1 MIEARPILAGVPGI
15 PEPSAG
21 DTGQASYAGD
31 IGQASY
37 AGDTGRASYAGGVSH
52 ASYAGKIRPRFAA
65 LLAAALP
72 PGEPNAPG
80 DAPQLAPG
88 LSSPPPPAIAET
100 VVAPSLPASPPP
112 TGAPQAAL
120 HPALATPLAPGAT
133 GNLPGAVTA
142 ALFALPAAARN
153 ASADTP
159 DDAAR
164 DAETAPD
171 RDEAT
176 PVGALLSATAVAL
189 PLPPQPEPPIPLG
202 NLPAAPLSPLT
213 ATISQTS
220 LGSVANGFASLLAP
234 APAGPDS
241 PISAVPAV
249 VSAFEAAALPAS
261 DSPPLPAATVASLPA
276 ATVVSLPAAT
286 VVSLPAA
293 TVATMIPSPPA
304 VPAPPSRPRLPLL
317 RSEDPL
323 PDAAAMERAPALALA
338 PALVL
343 PDRAAAIT
351 ADPLLR
357 PAAAVPPPLSIASD
371 ALGSITVGIDGG
383 PQDLRLRFEAAP
395 HAAGL
400 IAAEVPRLLADL
412 AAHGVRL
419 QSLDIGGQSLNP
431 SFGRQQGQQQH
442 QAPHASPLS
451 AAFVIAPDPRASAT
465 SHSDRFA

>member
-21 DTGQASYAGD
+21 DTGQASYAGGA
-31 IGQASY
+31 GQAN
-37 AGDTGRASYAGGVSH
+37 
-52 ASYAGKIRPRFAA
+52 YAGKIRPRFAA

-88 LSSPPPPAIAET
+88 LSSPPPPAIADT
-100 VVAPSLPASPPP
+100 IVAPSLPAFPPP

-176 PVGALLSATAVAL
+176 PVGAVLSATAVAL

-202 NLPAAPLSPLT
+202 NLPAAPLPPPT
-213 ATISQTS
+213 ATVSQTS

-304 VPAPPSRPRLPLL
+304 VPAPPSRPRLPLPG
-317 RSEDPL
+317 SEDPL
-323 PDAAAMERAPALALA
+323 PDAAAMERAPVLALA

-343 PDRAAAIT
+343 PDRAPAIT

-431 SFGRQQGQQQH
+431 SFGQQQGQQQH

>member
-1 MIEARPILAGVPGI
+1 MTMIEARPILAGVPGI

-31 IGQASY
+31 IGQ
-37 AGDTGRASYAGGVSH
+37 

-276 ATVVSLPAAT
+276 ATV
-286 VVSLPAA
+286 
-293 TVATMIPSPPA
+293 ATMIPSPPA

>member
-1 MIEARPILAGVPGI
+1 MTMIEARPILAGVPGI

-31 IGQASY
+31 IGQ
-37 AGDTGRASYAGGVSH
+37 

-202 NLPAAPLSPLT
+202 NLPAAPLPPLT

-261 DSPPLPAATVASLPA
+261 DSPPLPAATVA
-276 ATVVSLPAAT
+276 
-286 VVSLPAA
+286 SLPAA

>member
-21 DTGQASYAGD
+21 DTGQASYAGGA
-31 IGQASY
+31 GQAN
-37 AGDTGRASYAGGVSH
+37 
-52 ASYAGKIRPRFAA
+52 YAGKIRPRFAA

-88 LSSPPPPAIAET
+88 LSSPPPPAIADT
-100 VVAPSLPASPPP
+100 IVAPSLPAFPPP

-176 PVGALLSATAVAL
+176 PVGAVLSATAVAL

-202 NLPAAPLSPLT
+202 NLPAAPLPPPT

-261 DSPPLPAATVASLPA
+261 DSPPLPASDSPPLPA

-286 VVSLPAA
+286 VASLPAATVASLPAA

-304 VPAPPSRPRLPLL
+304 VPAPLSRPRLPLPG
-317 RSEDPL
+317 SEDPL

-343 PDRAAAIT
+343 PDRAPAIT

-431 SFGRQQGQQQH
+431 SFGQQQGQQQH

>member
-1 MIEARPILAGVPGI
+1 MTMIEARPILAGVPGI

-31 IGQASY
+31 IGQ
-37 AGDTGRASYAGGVSH
+37 

-202 NLPAAPLSPLT
+202 NLPAAPLPPLT

>member
-1 MIEARPILAGVPGI
+1 MTMIEARPILAGVPGI

-31 IGQASY
+31 IGQ
-37 AGDTGRASYAGGVSH
+37 

>member
-31 IGQASY
+31 IGQ
-37 AGDTGRASYAGGVSH
+37 

-202 NLPAAPLSPLT
+202 NLPAAPLPPLT

-261 DSPPLPAATVASLPA
+261 DSPPLPAATVA
-276 ATVVSLPAAT
+276 SLPAAT

>member
-1 MIEARPILAGVPGI
+1 MTMIEARPILAGVPGI

-31 IGQASY
+31 IGQ
-37 AGDTGRASYAGGVSH
+37 

-202 NLPAAPLSPLT
+202 NLPAAPLPPLT

-261 DSPPLPAATVASLPA
+261 DSPPLPAATVASLLA

>member
-1 MIEARPILAGVPGI
+1 MTMIEARPILAGVPGI

-31 IGQASY
+31 IGQ
-37 AGDTGRASYAGGVSH
+37 

-202 NLPAAPLSPLT
+202 NLPAAPLPPLT

-261 DSPPLPAATVASLPA
+261 DSPPLPAATVA
-276 ATVVSLPAAT
+276 SLPAAT

>member
-31 IGQASY
+31 IGQ
-37 AGDTGRASYAGGVSH
+37 

-276 ATVVSLPAAT
+276 ATV
-286 VVSLPAA
+286 
-293 TVATMIPSPPA
+293 ATMIPSPPA

>member
-1 MIEARPILAGVPGI
+1 MTMIEARPILAGVPGI

-21 DTGQASYAGD
+21 DTGQASYAGGA
-31 IGQASY
+31 GQASY
-37 AGDTGRASYAGGVSH
+37 AGGAGQASYAGGVSH

-202 NLPAAPLSPLT
+202 NLPAAPLPPLT

-261 DSPPLPAATVASLPA
+261 DSPPLPAATVA
-276 ATVVSLPAAT
+276 
-286 VVSLPAA
+286 SLPAA

>member
-1 MIEARPILAGVPGI
+1 MPQSTAAPNGSMTMIEARPILAGVPGI

-31 IGQASY
+31 IGQ
-37 AGDTGRASYAGGVSH
+37 

-202 NLPAAPLSPLT
+202 NLPAAPLPPLT

>member
-1 MIEARPILAGVPGI
+1 MTMIEARPILAGVPGI

-31 IGQASY
+31 TGQASY
-37 AGDTGRASYAGGVSH
+37 AGDIGQ

-202 NLPAAPLSPLT
+202 NLPAAPLPPLT

-261 DSPPLPAATVASLPA
+261 DSPPLPAATVA
-276 ATVVSLPAAT
+276 
-286 VVSLPAA
+286 SLPAA

>member
-21 DTGQASYAGD
+21 DTGQASYAGGA
-31 IGQASY
+31 GQAN
-37 AGDTGRASYAGGVSH
+37 
-52 ASYAGKIRPRFAA
+52 YAGKIRPRFAA

-88 LSSPPPPAIAET
+88 LSSPPPPAIADT
-100 VVAPSLPASPPP
+100 VVAPSLPAFPPP

-176 PVGALLSATAVAL
+176 PVGAVLSATAVAL
-189 PLPPQPEPPIPLG
+189 PPPPQPEPPIPLG
-202 NLPAAPLSPLT
+202 NLPAAPLPPPT

-276 ATVVSLPAAT
+276 ATV
-286 VVSLPAA
+286 
-293 TVATMIPSPPA
+293 ATMIPSPPA
-304 VPAPPSRPRLPLL
+304 VPAPPSRPRLPLPG
-317 RSEDPL
+317 SEDPL

-343 PDRAAAIT
+343 PDRAPAIT

-431 SFGRQQGQQQH
+431 SFGQQQGQQQH

>member
-1 MIEARPILAGVPGI
+1 
-15 PEPSAG
+15 
-21 DTGQASYAGD
+21 
-31 IGQASY
+31 
-37 AGDTGRASYAGGVSH
+37 
-52 ASYAGKIRPRFAA
+52 
-65 LLAAALP
+65 
-72 PGEPNAPG
+72 
-80 DAPQLAPG
+80 
-88 LSSPPPPAIAET
+88 
-100 VVAPSLPASPPP
+100 
-112 TGAPQAAL
+112 
-120 HPALATPLAPGAT
+120 LATPLAPGAT

-202 NLPAAPLSPLT
+202 NLPAAPLPPLT

-286 VVSLPAA
+286 V
-293 TVATMIPSPPA
+293 ATMIPSPPA
-304 VPAPPSRPRLPLL
+304 VPAPPSRPRLPLPG
-317 RSEDPL
+317 SEDPL

-343 PDRAAAIT
+343 PDRAPAIT

-431 SFGRQQGQQQH
+431 SFGQQQGQQQH

>member
-1 MIEARPILAGVPGI
+1 MTMIEARPILAGVPGI

-31 IGQASY
+31 IGQ
-37 AGDTGRASYAGGVSH
+37 

-276 ATVVSLPAAT
+276 ATVASLPAATVASLPAAT

>member
-21 DTGQASYAGD
+21 D
-31 IGQASY
+31 IGQ
-37 AGDTGRASYAGGVSH
+37 

-261 DSPPLPAATVASLPA
+261 DSPPLPAATVA
-276 ATVVSLPAAT
+276 
-286 VVSLPAA
+286 
-293 TVATMIPSPPA
+293 TMIPSPPA

>member
-21 DTGQASYAGD
+21 DTGQASYAGGA
-31 IGQASY
+31 GQAN
-37 AGDTGRASYAGGVSH
+37 YAGG
-52 ASYAGKIRPRFAA
+52 AGQANYAGKIRPRFAA

-88 LSSPPPPAIAET
+88 LSSPPPPAIADT
-100 VVAPSLPASPPP
+100 IVAPSLPAFPPP

-176 PVGALLSATAVAL
+176 PVGAVLSATAVAL
-189 PLPPQPEPPIPLG
+189 PPPPQPEPPIPLG
-202 NLPAAPLSPLT
+202 NLPAAPLPPPT

-261 DSPPLPAATVASLPA
+261 DSPPLPAATVA
-276 ATVVSLPAAT
+276 
-286 VVSLPAA
+286 
-293 TVATMIPSPPA
+293 TMIPSPPA
-304 VPAPPSRPRLPLL
+304 VPAPPSRPRLPLPG
-317 RSEDPL
+317 SEDPL

-343 PDRAAAIT
+343 PDRAPAIT

-431 SFGRQQGQQQH
+431 SFGQQQGQQQH

>member
-21 DTGQASYAGD
+21 DTGQASYAGGA
-31 IGQASY
+31 GQASY
-37 AGDTGRASYAGGVSH
+37 AGGAGQ
-52 ASYAGKIRPRFAA
+52 ANYAGKIRPRFAA

-88 LSSPPPPAIAET
+88 LSSPPPPAIADT
-100 VVAPSLPASPPP
+100 IVAPSLPAFPPP

-176 PVGALLSATAVAL
+176 PVGAVLSATAVAL

-202 NLPAAPLSPLT
+202 NLPAAPPPPPT

-286 VVSLPAA
+286 V
-293 TVATMIPSPPA
+293 ATMIPSPPA
-304 VPAPPSRPRLPLL
+304 VPAPPSRPRLPLPG
-317 RSEDPL
+317 SEDPL

-338 PALVL
+338 PAQVL
-343 PDRAAAIT
+343 LDRAPAIT

-431 SFGRQQGQQQH
+431 SFGQQQGQQQH

>member
-31 IGQASY
+31 IGQ
-37 AGDTGRASYAGGVSH
+37 

-202 NLPAAPLSPLT
+202 NLPAAPLPPPT

-276 ATVVSLPAAT
+276 ATVA
-286 VVSLPAA
+286 SLPAA

>member
-1 MIEARPILAGVPGI
+1 MTMIEARPILAGVPGI

-21 DTGQASYAGD
+21 DTGQASYAGGA
-31 IGQASY
+31 GQ
-37 AGDTGRASYAGGVSH
+37 

-202 NLPAAPLSPLT
+202 NLPAAPLPPLT

>member
-21 DTGQASYAGD
+21 D
-31 IGQASY
+31 IGQ
-37 AGDTGRASYAGGVSH
+37 ASYAGGVSH

-202 NLPAAPLSPLT
+202 NLPAAPLPPLT

-261 DSPPLPAATVASLPA
+261 DSPPLPAATVA
-276 ATVVSLPAAT
+276 SLPAAT

>member
-21 DTGQASYAGD
+21 DTGQASYAGGA
-31 IGQASY
+31 GQAN
-37 AGDTGRASYAGGVSH
+37 
-52 ASYAGKIRPRFAA
+52 YAGKIRPRFAA

-276 ATVVSLPAAT
+276 ATV
-286 VVSLPAA
+286 
-293 TVATMIPSPPA
+293 ATMIPSPPA

>member
-1 MIEARPILAGVPGI
+1 MTMIEARPILAGVPGI

-31 IGQASY
+31 IGQ
-37 AGDTGRASYAGGVSH
+37 

-202 NLPAAPLSPLT
+202 NLPAAPLPPLT

-276 ATVVSLPAAT
+276 ATVA
-286 VVSLPAA
+286 SLPAA

>member
-21 DTGQASYAGD
+21 DTGQASYAGGA
-31 IGQASY
+31 GQAN
-37 AGDTGRASYAGGVSH
+37 
-52 ASYAGKIRPRFAA
+52 YAGKIRPRFAA

-88 LSSPPPPAIAET
+88 LSSPPPPAIADT
-100 VVAPSLPASPPP
+100 IVAPSLPAFPPP

-176 PVGALLSATAVAL
+176 PVGAVLSATAVAL
-189 PLPPQPEPPIPLG
+189 PPPPQPEPPIPLG
-202 NLPAAPLSPLT
+202 NLPAAPLPPPT

-276 ATVVSLPAAT
+276 ATV
-286 VVSLPAA
+286 
-293 TVATMIPSPPA
+293 ATMIPSPPA
-304 VPAPPSRPRLPLL
+304 VPAPPSRPRLPLPG
-317 RSEDPL
+317 SEDPL

-343 PDRAAAIT
+343 PDRAPAIT

-431 SFGRQQGQQQH
+431 SFGQQQGQQQH

>member
-31 IGQASY
+31 IGQ
-37 AGDTGRASYAGGVSH
+37 

>member
-21 DTGQASYAGD
+21 D

-37 AGDTGRASYAGGVSH
+37 AGGAGQ

-276 ATVVSLPAAT
+276 ATV
-286 VVSLPAA
+286 
-293 TVATMIPSPPA
+293 ATMIPSPPA

>member
-1 MIEARPILAGVPGI
+1 MTMIEARPILAGVPGI

-37 AGDTGRASYAGGVSH
+37 AGGAGQASYAGGVSH

-202 NLPAAPLSPLT
+202 NLPAAPLPPLT

-276 ATVVSLPAAT
+276 ATVA
-286 VVSLPAA
+286 SLPAA

>member
-31 IGQASY
+31 IGQ
-37 AGDTGRASYAGGVSH
+37 

-176 PVGALLSATAVAL
+176 PVGAVLSATAVAL

-202 NLPAAPLSPLT
+202 NLPAAPLPPPT

-261 DSPPLPAATVASLPA
+261 DSPP
-276 ATVVSLPAAT
+276 LPAAT

>member
-1 MIEARPILAGVPGI
+1 MTMIEARPILAGVPGI

-31 IGQASY
+31 IGQ
-37 AGDTGRASYAGGVSH
+37 

-202 NLPAAPLSPLT
+202 NLPAAPLPPLT

-276 ATVVSLPAAT
+276 ATVASLPAAT